1 MLSTALRY
9 FLEVARTG
17 SLSEA
22 SQTLHVTV
30 SAISRQIAKL
40 EDHLGASLFDRHPR
54 GMVLTV
60 SGELLADYARRSAL
74 EAERV
79 TAEVR
84 DGLGLR
90 RGAVRVAVSDGVARI
105 AARAVRRFQAD
116 HPDAAVDLTVA
127 PSDVVVKQLR
137 RGEVDLGLVF
147 TLLPEADLRIERS
160 WSTYTCVFVRRDHPL
175 AARDSVTIADL
186 DGLKLALPTHN
197 TIARV
202 VALLRVDERRMQ
214 ASTFTSNSFEIIC
227 DYVRSERAVGIA
239 SDIAIR
245 SLTITGEPVGDGDR
259 GDESF
264 VTVPFAQPDLHKR
277 TIQLY
282 GGGGRILSGSG
293 MLLRNI
299 LASGMDAVVNG

>member
-22 SQTLHVTV
+22 SQRLHVTV
-30 SAISRQIAKL
+30 SAVSRQIAKL
-40 EDHLGASLFDRHPR
+40 EDQLGAPLFDRHPR

-79 TAEVR
+79 AVEVR
-84 DGLGLR
+84 EGVGLSK
-90 RGAVRVAVSDGVARI
+90 GAVRIAVSDGVALI
-105 AARAVRRFQAD
+105 ASRAVRAFQAE

-127 PSDVVVKQLR
+127 ASEVIVKQLCQ
-137 RGEVDLGLVF
+137 GEVDLGLVF
-147 TLLPEADLRIERS
+147 TLLPEADLRIEKS

-175 AARDSVTIADL
+175 AALPSVTIDDL
-186 DGLKLALPTHN
+186 RGVKLALPTHN

-202 VALLRVDERRMQ
+202 VALLRVDERTMQ
-214 ASTFTSNSFEIIC
+214 ASTFTSNSFAIIC
-227 DYVRSERAVGIA
+227 DYVRGERAVGIA

-245 SLTITGEPVGDGDR
+245 SLGDGRSGEGRD
-259 GDESF
+259 GDDGF
-264 VTVPFAQPDLHKR
+264 VVIPFAQPDLYKR
-277 TIQLY
+277 TVQLY
-282 GGGGRILSGSG
+282 GSGGRILSGSG

-299 LASGMDAVVNG
+299 LIGAVDAAASA